1 MVLFRFPAFF
11 MRYLTESFRPF
22 CIFVPM
28 LEKNEII
35 QSALQ
40 NLKIE
45 SLNPMQEAALEQGTG
60 RKDVILLSP
69 TGSGKTLAYL
79 LPLLLT
85 LKPNDDSVQVL
96 ILVPSRELALQ
107 IDTVFRSMGTS
118 WKTCCCYGG
127 HPIAEEKKSIAGNHP
142 AIILGTPGRITDHL
156 SKGNFDPETIE
167 TLIIDEFDKSLEF
180 GFHDE
185 MAEIITQLP
194 GLKKRMLLSATDAEE
209 IPQFTGLNR
218 TVKLDFLPEATEEQ
232 ENRLKLMKDTLYN
245 LLCSL
250 GSSSSIVF
258 CNHRDAV
265 DRVHKLLED
274 KKLSAERFHG
284 GMEQPDRERALY
296 KFRNG
301 SCHVLISTDLAARGL
316 DIPEIEHIIH
326 YHLPVNEEAF
336 THRNGRTA
344 RWDATG
350 TSYLILHAEEKL
362 PEYIPEDVETME
374 LPENPSRPPK
384 SVWTTIYIGKGK
396 KEKLSRMDIA
406 GFLYKKGNLT
416 REDVG
421 AIDVKEHYAFVAV
434 RRAKV
439 KQLLNL
445 IQGEKIKGMKTI
457 IEEAK

>member
-11 MRYLTESFRPF
+11 MHYLIESFRPF

-79 LPLLLT
+79 LPLLLI

-142 AIILGTPGRITDHL
+142 AIIIGTPGRITDHL

-232 ENRLKLMKDTLYN
+232 E
-245 LLCSL
+245 
-250 GSSSSIVF
+250 
-258 CNHRDAV
+258 
-265 DRVHKLLED
+265 
-274 KKLSAERFHG
+274 
-284 GMEQPDRERALY
+284 
-296 KFRNG
+296 
-301 SCHVLISTDLAARGL
+301 
-316 DIPEIEHIIH
+316 
-326 YHLPVNEEAF
+326 
-336 THRNGRTA
+336 
-344 RWDATG
+344 TG
-350 TSYLILHAEEKL
+350 
-362 PEYIPEDVETME
+362 
-374 LPENPSRPPK
+374 
-384 SVWTTIYIGKGK
+384 
-396 KEKLSRMDIA
+396 
-406 GFLYKKGNLT
+406 
-416 REDVG
+416 
-421 AIDVKEHYAFVAV
+421 
-434 RRAKV
+434 
-439 KQLLNL
+439 
-445 IQGEKIKGMKTI
+445 
-457 IEEAK
+457 

>member
-1 MVLFRFPAFF
+1 
-11 MRYLTESFRPF
+11 
-22 CIFVPM
+22 M

-35 QSALQ
+35 RSALR

-45 SLNPMQEAALEQGTG
+45 ELNPMQKASLEQAAG
-60 RKDVILLSP
+60 KEDVILLSP

-79 LPLLLT
+79 LPLLLA
-85 LKPNDDSVQVL
+85 LKPDTDGVQTL

-107 IDTVFRSMGTS
+107 IEHVFKATGTV
-118 WKTCCCYGG
+118 WKACCCYGG
-127 HPIAEEKKSIAGNHP
+127 HPVAEEKKSLLGNRP
-142 AIILGTPGRITDHL
+142 AVLIGTPGRINDHL
-156 SKGNFDPETIE
+156 SKGNFNPETIH

-194 GLKKRMLLSATDAEE
+194 GLRKRMLLSATDAEE
-209 IPQFTGLNR
+209 IPRFTGLDR
-218 TVKLDFLPEATEEQ
+218 TVRLNFLPDASKGQ
-232 ENRLKLMKDTLYN
+232 ESRLTLMKVLSPSKDKIDTLYN
-245 LLCSL
+245 LLCTL

-265 DRVHKLLED
+265 DRVHKLLAE
-274 KKLSAERFHG
+274 KKLFTERFHG

-301 SCHVLISTDLAARGL
+301 SCHVLVSTDLAARGL

-350 TSYLILHAEEKL
+350 TSYLILHSSEEL
-362 PEYIPEDVETME
+362 PSYIPEEVETFV

-384 SVWTTIYIGKGK
+384 SVWATLYIGRGK
-396 KEKLSRMDIA
+396 KEKLSRADIA
-406 GFLYKKGNLT
+406 GFLYKKGNVS

-439 KQLLNL
+439 RQLLNL
-445 IQGEKIKGMKTI
+445 IQGEKIKGMKTLV
-457 IEEAK
+457 EEAK

>member
-1 MVLFRFPAFF
+1 M
-11 MRYLTESFRPF
+11 
-22 CIFVPM
+22 
-28 LEKNEII
+28 
-35 QSALQ
+35 
-40 NLKIE
+40 
-45 SLNPMQEAALEQGTG
+45 
-60 RKDVILLSP
+60 
-69 TGSGKTLAYL
+69 
-79 LPLLLT
+79 
-85 LKPNDDSVQVL
+85 

-107 IDTVFRSMGTS
+107 IDSVFNAMNTGFR
-118 WKTCCCYGG
+118 TCCCYGG
-127 HPIAEEKKSIAGNHP
+127 HSSAEEKKTILNTHS
-142 AIILGTPGRITDHL
+142 AIIIGTPGRITDHL
-156 SKGNFDPETIE
+156 SKGVIDPETIRI
-167 TLIIDEFDKSLEF
+167 LIIDEFDKSLEF

-185 MAEIITQLP
+185 MAEIISQLP
-194 GLKKRMLLSATDAEE
+194 NLEKRVLLSATDSGE
-209 IPQFTGLNR
+209 IPEFTGLGR
-218 TVKLDFLPEATEEQ
+218 TVKLNFLDGEAKSE
-232 ENRLKLMKDTLYN
+232 RLKLMKVVSQDKDKLETLYR
-245 LLCSL
+245 LLCTL
-250 GSSSSIVF
+250 GEHSTIVF
-258 CNHRDAV
+258 VNYREAV
-265 DRVHKLLED
+265 QRVGDFLRTKGLD
-274 KKLSAERFHG
+274 NGMFHG
-284 GMEQPDRERALY
+284 GMEQEDRERALY

-362 PEYIPEDVETME
+362 PAYIPEDMETVA
-374 LPENPSRPPK
+374 LPENPPRPPK
-384 SVWTTIYIGKGK
+384 SVWSTIYIGKGK
-396 KEKLSRMDIA
+396 KEKLSKMDIA

>member
-11 MRYLTESFRPF
+11 MHYLIESFRPF

-79 LPLLLT
+79 LPLLLI

-142 AIILGTPGRITDHL
+142 AIIIGTPGRITDHL

-232 ENRLKLMKDTLYN
+232 ENRLKLMKVLSPSKDKIATLYN
-245 LLCSL
+245 LLCTL

-284 GMEQPDRERALY
+284 GM
-296 KFRNG
+296 
-301 SCHVLISTDLAARGL
+301 
-316 DIPEIEHIIH
+316 
-326 YHLPVNEEAF
+326 
-336 THRNGRTA
+336 
-344 RWDATG
+344 
-350 TSYLILHAEEKL
+350 
-362 PEYIPEDVETME
+362 
-374 LPENPSRPPK
+374 
-384 SVWTTIYIGKGK
+384 
-396 KEKLSRMDIA
+396 
-406 GFLYKKGNLT
+406 
-416 REDVG
+416 
-421 AIDVKEHYAFVAV
+421 
-434 RRAKV
+434 
-439 KQLLNL
+439 
-445 IQGEKIKGMKTI
+445 
-457 IEEAK
+457 